1 MKKRIFDIC
10 CVIPS
15 LILLMPLFALIAL
28 WIKLDSRGPVLFLQ
42 TRIGQFGKPFKIMKF
57 RTMHMN
63 TEGPKLT
70 IGYDSRITKCGHFLR
85 KYKLD
90 ELPQLLNVLKGEMS
104 VVGPRPE
111 VPEYVELYPPGIK
124 EYVLSVPVGITD
136 FASIEFRNESEI
148 LATSQ
153 QPEMDYV
160 EKILP
165 LKLAYHQQY
174 VRDQSIYLD
183 IRLIFRT
190 LGRILFSVN

>member
-15 LILLMPLFALIAL
+15 FILLLPLFVLIAV
-28 WIKLDSRGPVLFLQ
+28 WIKLDSRGPIFFFQ
-42 TRIGQFGKPFKIMKF
+42 TRIGQFSKPFKIIKF
-57 RTMHMN
+57 RTMHVH

-70 IGYDSRITKCGHFLR
+70 IGYDSRITNCGHFLR
-85 KYKLD
+85 KFKLD
-90 ELPQLLNVLKGEMS
+90 ELPQLINVIKGEMS

-111 VPEYVELYPPGIK
+111 VPEYVALYPDGIK

-136 FASIEFRNESEI
+136 YASIEFRNESEI

-174 VRDQSIYLD
+174 VRDHSIYLD
-183 IRLIFRT
+183 IILIFRT
-190 LGRILFSVN
+190 LKRIVFS

>member
-15 LILLMPLFALIAL
+15 LILFVPIFILIAL
-28 WIKLDSRGPVLFLQ
+28 WIKLDSHGPIFFLQ
-42 TRIGQFGKPFKIMKF
+42 TRIGQFGKPFKIIKF
-57 RTMHMN
+57 RTMYVN
-63 TEGPKLT
+63 NEGPKLT
-70 IGYDSRITKCGHFLR
+70 IGYDTRITKCGYFLR
-85 KYKLD
+85 QYKLD
-90 ELPQLLNVLKGEMS
+90 ELPQLINVLRGEMS
-104 VVGPRPE
+104 IVGPRPE
-111 VPEYVELYPPGIK
+111 VPEYVELYPDGIK

-136 FASIEFRNESEI
+136 YASIEFRNESEM

-153 QPEMDYV
+153 RPEADYV

-174 VRDQSIYLD
+174 VRDQSVYLD

-190 LGRILFSVN
+190 LKRILFS

>member
-1 MKKRIFDIC
+1 
-10 CVIPS
+10 
-15 LILLMPLFALIAL
+15 
-28 WIKLDSRGPVLFLQ
+28 LDSRGPIFFFQ
-42 TRIGQFGKPFKIMKF
+42 TRIGQFSKPFKIIKF
-57 RTMHMN
+57 RTMHVH

-70 IGYDSRITKCGHFLR
+70 IGYDSRITNCGHFLR
-85 KYKLD
+85 KFKLD
-90 ELPQLLNVLKGEMS
+90 ELPQLINVIKGEMS

-111 VPEYVELYPPGIK
+111 VPEYVALYPDGIK

-136 FASIEFRNESEI
+136 YASIEFRNESEI

-174 VRDQSIYLD
+174 VRDHSIYLD
-183 IRLIFRT
+183 IILIFRT
-190 LGRILFSVN
+190 LKRIVFS